1 LSPWHQI
8 KKGQPPTLVLH
19 GVKDPTVKFWTA
31 KVFVEKSAT
40 VGNQTELAAYPG
52 EAHGFFNYGR
62 GGNKMFIATMQR
74 TDVFFQKLGWL
85 RGKPTIEQFT
95 AGLSKGR

>member
-1 LSPWHQI
+1 M
-8 KKGQPPTLVLH
+8 
-19 GVKDPTVKFWTA
+19 KFWTA
-31 KVFVEKSAT
+31 KVFVEKMQLSNNAA
-40 VGNQTELAAYPG
+40 ELAAYPG

-62 GGNKMFIATMQR
+62 GGNRMFIATMRR
-74 TDVFFQKLGWL
+74 TDKFFKQLGWL